1 MKLHILK
8 AFVVKFSV
16 SRAAG
21 DCRVQLAQSP
31 SRQSVME

>member
-16 SRAAG
+16 RSSREHV
-21 DCRVQLAQSP
+21 VQLAQSP
-31 SRQSVME
+31 STQNAVG